1 MKKDA
6 LGLNK
11 ENINNKDNNLELK
24 YTLRYMHHAAVYIY
38 TFL

>member
-11 ENINNKDNNLELK
+11 ENINNKDNELIVK
-24 YTLRYMHHAAVYIY
+24 KIIIWN
-38 TFL
+38 